1 MTTLSSSPTQFLILS
16 ALVAIAVAA
25 PRTSYK
31 ENDYES
37 QAQQHQQ
44 QHQYQAQHHGEQK
57 HIPIVKFESE
67 QTKSAY
73 KFGYESANGIQVV
86 EHGQV
91 KNEGQKDEANV
102 AEGFYAYKGDDGKEY
117 SVQYIADENG
127 FRAVGDHLPTPV
139 PLPEENQKLIAEVY
153 ARPTSKYDE
162 EDYGH
167 YEEEQENVHHKQQI
181 RVQHQQPQKQQA
193 HHYQPAQAAQQ
204 QYHAHQQYEH

>member
-1 MTTLSSSPTQFLILS
+1 M
-16 ALVAIAVAA
+16 AIAVAA
-25 PRTSYK
+25 PRTTYK
-31 ENDYES
+31 ENDYEQ
-37 QAQQHQQ
+37 QAQQHHAYEAQS
-44 QHQYQAQHHGEQK
+44 HNQHHHHQGEQK

-102 AEGFYAYKGDDGKEY
+102 AEGYYAYKGDDGKEY

-167 YEEEQENVHHKQQI
+167 YEEEQEQDVHHHKQQI
-181 RVQHQQPQKQQA
+181 RVHQPVHHQAQPQQA
-193 HHYQPAQAAQQ
+193 VHRFQPHGHQ
-204 QYHAHQQYEH
+204 QQYEH